1 MEREKCVNPGQ
12 ISRQLYTFCTNP
24 FKIRHK
30 PMNNQSQA
38 APDAGEKLYT
48 IGTVSRLTG
57 VPPIT
62 LRAWERRY
70 KLLRPVRKQSG
81 HRLYTRGHIDLI
93 NRITA
98 LTTQGI
104 RISQI
109 QPHMLATDV
118 QADPSGAQSHNPWQQ
133 RLESLVAAIISFD
146 EDRLEEIYNEA
157 LSLHPVELM
166 TRKLLRPLLVE
177 LGLRWEVGK
186 GSVAEEHFFAFYL
199 RNKLGARYHHRSR
212 KARGP
217 KLLLAG
223 LPGELH
229 DIALLLFALAAT
241 EMGFQVTC
249 LGTNMPLA
257 ELPGVAART
266 ASDAVVLSGSVE
278 PGKAIVGEALE
289 RLAANCQ
296 VPVFIGG
303 QASVHACDAI
313 NRAGAIGLG
322 NDLEAGLQR
331 LAEKLDFAA

>member
-1 MEREKCVNPGQ
+1 MSN
-12 ISRQLYTFCTNP
+12 L
-24 FKIRHK
+24 
-30 PMNNQSQA
+30 SQA
-38 APDAGEKLYT
+38 APEAGDKLYT
-48 IGTVSRLTG
+48 IGTVARLTG

-70 KLLRPVRKQSG
+70 ELLRPVRKQSG
-81 HRLYTRGHIDLI
+81 HRLYTRQHIDLI

-98 LTTQGI
+98 LTAQGM

-118 QADPSGAQSHNPWQQ
+118 MADSSRTQSRNTWQQ
-133 RLESLVAAIISFD
+133 QLESLVAAIVSFD

-157 LSLHPVELM
+157 LSLYPVEMM
-166 TRKLLRPLLVE
+166 TRNLLRPLLVE
-177 LGLRWEVGK
+177 LGLRWEDGK

-241 EMGFQVTC
+241 EMGFRITC

-278 PGKAIVGEALE
+278 PGKAIMGKELE
-289 RLAANCQ
+289 RLAANCG

-303 QASVHACDAI
+303 QASVLACDAI
-313 NRAGAIGLG
+313 NKAGAIGLG

-331 LAEKLDFAA
+331 LARMLRFSA